1 MKAIRIPLLSLFIAL
16 LSLQV
21 MAQNVETRNL
31 DYFKK
36 LSTGGSWDVV
46 IQKGDQPG
54 VRLESRNLDL
64 RRVKTEV
71 KDQTLRVYLEKG
83 NYRNINLKV
92 YITFTEL
99 EAIRNSGSGDFKSL
113 SAIVATDL
121 DITVSGSGDASF
133 SNLQARNL
141 NVNLSG
147 SGDMEVHAGEVD
159 GIEIRQSGSGDFEGL
174 DLLAQEASIR
184 TSGSGD
190 TAIGVNRIIS
200 VRGSG
205 SGDVSYRGNP
215 ERTDVRFSGSG
226 SLTKR

>member
-1 MKAIRIPLLSLFIAL
+1 MKIGNLPLLTFFLAL
-16 LSLQV
+16 VSFPV
-21 MAQNVETRNL
+21 MSQNVTTRSL
-31 DYFKK
+31 DPFTR
-36 LSTGGSWDVV
+36 LSTGGSWEVI
-46 IQKGDQPG
+46 IQKGDRPE
-54 VRLESRNLDL
+54 VRLESSNLDL
-64 RRVKTEV
+64 EKVITEV
-71 KDQTLRVYLEKG
+71 EDQTLRVYLEKG
-83 NYRNINLKV
+83 NYRNMNLKV

-121 DITVSGSGDASF
+121 DIHVSGSGDASF

-141 NVNLSG
+141 NVTLSG
-147 SGDMEVHAGEVD
+147 SGDMEVHEGEVD

-190 TAIGVNRIIS
+190 TAIGVSQTIS

-205 SGDVSYRGNP
+205 SGDVYYRGNP
-215 ERTDVRFSGSG
+215 ERSDVRFSGSG
-226 SLTKR
+226 RLTKR

>member
-1 MKAIRIPLLSLFIAL
+1 MKAIRIPLLSLLIAL

-21 MAQNVETRNL
+21 LAQNVETRNL

-92 YITFTEL
+92 YVTFTEL

-121 DITVSGSGDASF
+121 DITVLGSGDASF

-190 TAIGVNRIIS
+190 TAIGVSRIIS

-205 SGDVSYRGNP
+205 SGDVYYRGNP